1 MLKNILNLIS
11 EIISPV
17 TNMVDDVV
25 TSDEERLKLKAKLKE
40 IENNLAVAVMEHEE
54 QIVKSKTKIMT
65 AELKQ
70 DDKYT
75 KRARPTVV
83 YGGLAVILLKY
94 ILVPFTTELAG
105 IHFPDIAIPAEF
117 WLAWGGVTGVY
128 SFRRT
133 QEKLE
138 KTKLAEKKE

>member
-1 MLKNILNLIS
+1 MFKNILKLVS
-11 EIISPV
+11 TIISPV
-17 TNMVDDVV
+17 TDMIDDVV
-25 TSDEERLKLKAKLKE
+25 TTDEERLKLKNKLKE
-40 IENNLAVAVMEHEE
+40 IENNLAIAVMEHEQE
-54 QIVKSKTKIMT
+54 VIKSKKDVMV
-65 AELKQ
+65 AELEQ

-83 YGGLAVILLKY
+83 YGGLAVILLKH
-94 ILVPFTTELAG
+94 ILVPFITELAG
-105 IHFPDIAIPAEF
+105 INFPDIAIPSEF

-138 KTKLAEKKE
+138 KTKLEEKK